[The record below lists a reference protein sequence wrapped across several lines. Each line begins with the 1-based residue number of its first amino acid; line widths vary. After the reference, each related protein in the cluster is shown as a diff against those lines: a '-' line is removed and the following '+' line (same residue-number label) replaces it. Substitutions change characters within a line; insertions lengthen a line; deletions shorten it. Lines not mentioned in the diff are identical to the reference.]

1 MPDTHS
7 QSLQPSTGVF
17 SQATR
22 SPQHI
27 PKQEPSSAPIH
38 DPSLTPASEYP
49 PPRIVLIDDQP
60 SSAPI
65 VEFSESS
72 APIYDLDL
80 CTPPPKAMSL
90 YIAVLPRMDNS
101 SGGQYT
107 GLRSLSIFAL
117 QLAFFLSLTIV
128 AILGLAGVLELN
140 INSWSNFPHRYNG
153 IQGELFDYAMI
164 MVPGAAIALPW
175 VFLRTTTLPFVACTL
190 MGVLTSNRHHNSVVA
205 AACAILVLFYFSL
218 QLYHA
223 EKLKFTKSVLANT
236 IEEKP
241 LYRFIIAIAGLG
253 LAIHLF
259 YSLLFALVVT
269 AYGQPT
275 ANLSYALPYILI
287 VLSYM
292 SYIWTSQVLT
302 NTIYASVAALTASHY
317 HPAGSPPRDSTL
329 SILQR
334 VYTKS
339 LGSICYASVETLI
352 YTFYLGFQVH
362 RPFSPKYDLYNVA
375 TYGMDHHTARKDI
388 LTRFGHLRMTRMP
401 ESFSKDR
408 LLMGYALLA
417 GTVSGFYFYLFS
429 IDNVHTL
436 CIGILASMQS
446 MFTAAAAVD
455 AAATSVV
462 IAMAHD
468 PIAFAKAFPELFS
481 KMKELDDEFAIE
493 LQFMS
498 P

>member
-175 VFLRTTTLPFVACTL
+175 VFLRTTT
-190 MGVLTSNRHHNSVVA
+190 
-205 AACAILVLFYFSL
+205 
-218 QLYHA
+218 
-223 EKLKFTKSVLANT
+223 
-236 IEEKP
+236 
-241 LYRFIIAIAGLG
+241 
-253 LAIHLF
+253 
-259 YSLLFALVVT
+259 
-269 AYGQPT
+269 
-275 ANLSYALPYILI
+275 
-287 VLSYM
+287 
-292 SYIWTSQVLT
+292 
-302 NTIYASVAALTASHY
+302 
-317 HPAGSPPRDSTL
+317 
-329 SILQR
+329 
-334 VYTKS
+334 
-339 LGSICYASVETLI
+339 
-352 YTFYLGFQVH
+352 
-362 RPFSPKYDLYNVA
+362 
-375 TYGMDHHTARKDI
+375 
-388 LTRFGHLRMTRMP
+388 
-401 ESFSKDR
+401 
-408 LLMGYALLA
+408 
-417 GTVSGFYFYLFS
+417 
-429 IDNVHTL
+429 
-436 CIGILASMQS
+436 
-446 MFTAAAAVD
+446 
-455 AAATSVV
+455 
-462 IAMAHD
+462 
-468 PIAFAKAFPELFS
+468 
-481 KMKELDDEFAIE
+481 
-493 LQFMS
+493 
-498 P
+498 